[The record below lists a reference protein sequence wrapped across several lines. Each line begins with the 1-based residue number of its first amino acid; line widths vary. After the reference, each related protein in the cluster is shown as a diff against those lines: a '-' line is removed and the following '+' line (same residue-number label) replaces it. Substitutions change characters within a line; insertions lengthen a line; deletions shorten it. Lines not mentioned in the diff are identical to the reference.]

1 MIMGLQLYLLS
12 VEEAHDDDVDV
23 SENPTKRHGRT
34 KKLRREEMLMKENVK
49 FKIGKRGY
57 EKWKVNLLAT
67 SFPSTQP
74 RVR

>member
-12 VEEAHDDDVDV
+12 VEEAHDDDVDELTSV
-23 SENPTKRHGRT
+23 KSLQKDMGGRT
-34 KKLRREEMLMKENVK
+34 KKLRRKENVK
-49 FKIGKRGY
+49 FKSGKRGY
-57 EKWKVNLLAT
+57 EKWKVNLPAM

>member
-1 MIMGLQLYLLS
+1 MIVVISKDDYGTPVVFVE

-49 FKIGKRGY
+49 FIIGKRGY
-57 EKWKVNLLAT
+57 EK
-67 SFPSTQP
+67 
-74 RVR
+74 

>member
-49 FKIGKRGY
+49 FNIGK
-57 EKWKVNLLAT
+57 
-67 SFPSTQP
+67 TQG
-74 RVR
+74 